1 MSELENRML
10 EYRGKFDIRL
20 DKTQPLLAM
29 IDGRSFSKLIK
40 NKYTKPF
47 DSEFIKLMNST
58 AEYCI
63 AKIQCCKF
71 AYVQSDE
78 ISFFIDSRHEESNPF
93 FEYRICKLLSI
104 IPSMA
109 TGIFNKLRFQKD
121 PDSPLCEFDCK
132 VWNVP
137 TDNDVF
143 AWFLY
148 RQNDCIR
155 NSKSQT
161 AQSFLPHKELLN
173 LNVDQQLE
181 KLLST
186 KGIDW
191 NSYEDGMKYGRFI
204 WKEQK
209 EYNSPEYGTYMRSV
223 YEAKPAWQLNG
234 PEGRH
239 KFFELLELKEYEE
252 PVA

>member
-1 MSELENRML
+1 MSELEERML
-10 EYRGKFDIRL
+10 EFRSKIDYRLLKE
-20 DKTQPLLAM
+20 QPVLAM
-29 IDGRSFSKLIK
+29 IDGRNFSKLIK
-40 NKYTKPF
+40 NSYTKPF
-47 DSEFIKLMNST
+47 DLEFIDLMNKT

-78 ISFFIDSRHEESNPF
+78 ISFFIDSRKEESTPF
-93 FEYRICKLLSI
+93 FEYRLCKLLSI

-109 TGIFNKLRFQKD
+109 TGIFNKLRLQKN
-121 PDSPLCEFDCK
+121 PDSKLCEFDCK

-155 NSKSQT
+155 NSKSQA
-161 AQSFLPHKELLN
+161 AQTYLSHKELMN
-173 LNVDQQLE
+173 LNVDQQLT
-181 KLLST
+181 KLLEQ

-191 NSYEDGMKYGRFI
+191 NSYDPGMKYGRFI

-209 EYNSPEYGTYMRSV
+209 EYISPEYGTYMRSM

-234 PEGRH
+234 EGGRH
-239 KFFELLELKEYEE
+239 RFFELLELQEYEE

>member
-10 EYRGKFDIRL
+10 EYRS
-20 DKTQPLLAM
+20 KTDVKLLKEQPVLAM

-40 NKYTKPF
+40 NKYRKPF
-47 DSEFIKLMNST
+47 DPEFINLMNKT

-78 ISFFIDSRHEESNPF
+78 ISFFIDSRQEESTPF
-93 FEYRICKLLSI
+93 FEYRLCKLLSI

-109 TGIFNKLRFQKD
+109 TGMFNKLRLEKD
-121 PDSPLCEFDCK
+121 PNSTLCEFDCK

-148 RQNDCIR
+148 RQNDCMR

-161 AQSFLPHKELLN
+161 AQSYLPHKKLMN
-173 LNVDQQLE
+173 LNVDQQLD
-181 KLLST
+181 LLMT
-186 KGIDW
+186 EKGIDW
-191 NSYEDGMKYGRFI
+191 NIFEPGMKYGRFV
-204 WKEQK
+204 WKEYR
-209 EYNSPEYGTYMRSV
+209 EYNDPKYGTYKRSV
-223 YEAKPAWQLNG
+223 YEAKPAWILNSS
-234 PEGRH
+234 EGRET
-239 KFFELLELKEYEE
+239 FMNLLNLEKDESD
-252 PVA
+252 